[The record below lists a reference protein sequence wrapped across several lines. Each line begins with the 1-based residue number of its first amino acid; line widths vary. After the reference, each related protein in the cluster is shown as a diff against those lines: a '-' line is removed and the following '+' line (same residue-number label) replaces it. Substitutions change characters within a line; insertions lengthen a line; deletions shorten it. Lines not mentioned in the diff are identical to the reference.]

1 MRRWFARLPVHRKLV
16 TSALLVTGVS
26 LVMAM
31 LGLSVID
38 ALRYRAGAREDAVAL
53 ARVIAENTSAAVA
66 FRDADA
72 AREILAS
79 VRVRDVVTRACVYLP
94 DGTLFVGYSTRTGVC
109 PQTVPED
116 RTWVG
121 VFGSAVISR
130 NARTQGSVY
139 VERDLSD
146 LRGRLL
152 VTGIAGI
159 LMFIF
164 AATAAYLLAQRVH
177 AVVSGPISALAQ
189 FARSY
194 GDNPQAEPPTLTTAP
209 DEVGDL
215 VKSFNEMLTRV
226 RTTSADVTAANREL
240 KRSNEALQREN
251 EERRRV
257 ETEREA
263 ALSREREANRLKDE
277 LLAAVSHELRTPL
290 NAMMGWAQVLATAT
304 PSEETIRKAVTSI
317 VKNARAQTRVIED
330 LVDVSRIAT
339 GKMRLNFQPLDLR
352 SVVAS
357 TIESMET
364 VATAA
369 GVRLEQVVP
378 RDSCFVAGDR
388 DRLQQVLWNLVSNG
402 VKFTPGGGTVSVT
415 LMRQDQ
421 EIRVAVSDTGI
432 GISSS
437 FLPHVFDR
445 FRQADGSLTRE
456 HGGLGLGLA
465 IVKELTELHG
475 GSVSAESEGRN
486 RGARFSFVLPELS
499 VEVQEE
505 QSTEETALPS
515 LAGITVFAVDDN
527 DDAVAMIA
535 ASLASAGAQ
544 VDTFTNPV
552 DALAAWQQRRADVL
566 VCDLAMPHM
575 SGLDLLGSIRR
586 LDSSRGVFTPA
597 VAVSA
602 HASEQH
608 QAESLRGGFQ
618 FHLPK
623 PLHQDALVRAV
634 AEAAAHT

>member
-38 ALRYRAGAREDAVAL
+38 ALRYRATAREDAVAL
-53 ARVIAENTSAAVA
+53 ARVLAENTSAAVA
-66 FRDADA
+66 FSDDDA

-79 VRVRDVVTRACVYLP
+79 VRVRDVVTRACIYLP
-94 DGTLFVGYSTRTGVC
+94 DGSLFADYSTRTGAC
-109 PQTVPED
+109 PQTIPED
-116 RTWVG
+116 RTWAG
-121 VFGSAVISR
+121 VFGSALISR
-130 NARTQGSVY
+130 NGRIQGSVY

-152 VTGIAGI
+152 VTSIAGI

-189 FARSY
+189 FARGY
-194 GDNPQAEPPTLTTAP
+194 GDNPQAEPPALVAAP

-263 ALSREREANRLKDE
+263 ALAREREANRLKDE
-277 LLAAVSHELRTPL
+277 FLAAVSHELRTPL
-290 NAMMGWAQVLATAT
+290 NAMMGWAQVLATAPPT
-304 PSEETIRKAVTSI
+304 EETIRKAVTSI

-357 TIESMET
+357 TIESMEP

-378 RDSCFVAGDR
+378 RETCFVAGDR

-415 LMRQDQ
+415 LTRLNH
-421 EIRVAVSDTGI
+421 EITVAVSDTGI
-432 GISSS
+432 GISPS

-475 GSVSAESEGRN
+475 GSVSAASEGQN

-499 VEVQEE
+499 VEVQQE
-505 QSTEETALPS
+505 QAKEETALPS
-515 LAGITVFAVDDN
+515 LEGITVFAVDDN

-535 ASLASAGAQ
+535 ASLGNAGAH

-552 DALAAWQQRRADVL
+552 DALAAWQQQPADVL

-575 SGLDLLGSIRR
+575 SGLDLLGNIRR
-586 LDSSRGVFTPA
+586 LDSARGVFTPA

-608 QAESLRGGFQ
+608 KAESLRGGFQ
-618 FHLPK
+618 FHLSK

-634 AEAAAHT
+634 AEVAAHT

>member
-1 MRRWFARLPVHRKLV
+1 V
-16 TSALLVTGVS
+16 
-26 LVMAM
+26 
-31 LGLSVID
+31 
-38 ALRYRAGAREDAVAL
+38 
-53 ARVIAENTSAAVA
+53 
-66 FRDADA
+66 
-72 AREILAS
+72 
-79 VRVRDVVTRACVYLP
+79 
-94 DGTLFVGYSTRTGVC
+94 
-109 PQTVPED
+109 
-116 RTWVG
+116 
-121 VFGSAVISR
+121 
-130 NARTQGSVY
+130 
-139 VERDLSD
+139 
-146 LRGRLL
+146 
-152 VTGIAGI
+152 
-159 LMFIF
+159 
-164 AATAAYLLAQRVH
+164 
-177 AVVSGPISALAQ
+177 
-189 FARSY
+189 
-194 GDNPQAEPPTLTTAP
+194 
-209 DEVGDL
+209 
-215 VKSFNEMLTRV
+215 
-226 RTTSADVTAANREL
+226 L
-240 KRSNEALQREN
+240 KRSNEALQREI

-263 ALSREREANRLKDE
+263 ALAREREANRLKDE
-277 LLAAVSHELRTPL
+277 FLAAVSHELRTPL
-290 NAMMGWAQVLATAT
+290 NAMMGWAQVLATAPPT
-304 PSEETIRKAVTSI
+304 EETIRKAVTSI

-357 TIESMET
+357 TIESMEP

-378 RDSCFVAGDR
+378 RETCFVAGDR

-415 LMRQDQ
+415 LTRLNH
-421 EIRVAVSDTGI
+421 EITVAVSDTGI
-432 GISSS
+432 GISPS

-475 GSVSAESEGRN
+475 GSVSAASEGQN

-499 VEVQEE
+499 VEVHQE
-505 QSTEETALPS
+505 QAKEETALPS
-515 LAGITVFAVDDN
+515 LEGITVFAVDDN

-535 ASLASAGAQ
+535 ASLGNAGAR

-552 DALAAWQQRRADVL
+552 DALAAWQQQPADVL

-575 SGLDLLGSIRR
+575 SGLDLLANIRR
-586 LDSSRGVFTPA
+586 VDSTRGVFTPA

-608 QAESLRGGFQ
+608 KAESLRGGVQ
-618 FHLPK
+618 FHLSK

-634 AEAAAHT
+634 AEVAAHT

>member
-1 MRRWFARLPVHRKLV
+1 MTRWFARLPVHRKLV
-16 TSALLVTGVS
+16 ASALLVTGVS

-31 LGLSVID
+31 LGLSIID
-38 ALRYRAGAREDAVAL
+38 ALRYRATAREDAVAL

-66 FRDADA
+66 FRDAEA
-72 AREILAS
+72 AGEILAS

-94 DGTLFVGYSTRTGVC
+94 DASLFAGYSAHTGFC

-116 RTWVG
+116 RAWAG
-121 VFGSAVISR
+121 VFGSALISR
-130 NARTQGSVY
+130 NGRIQGSVY

-146 LRGRLL
+146 LRRRLL
-152 VTGIAGI
+152 VTGAAGI

-177 AVVSGPISALAQ
+177 AGVSGPISTLAQ
-189 FARSY
+189 FARGY
-194 GDNPQAEPPTLTTAP
+194 GDNPHAEPPALTAGP

-215 VKSFNEMLTRV
+215 VRSFNEMLMRV

-251 EERRRV
+251 DERRRV

-263 ALSREREANRLKDE
+263 ALEREREANRLKDE
-277 LLAAVSHELRTPL
+277 FLAAVSHELRTPL
-290 NAMMGWAQVLATAT
+290 NAMMGWAQVLSTAPPT
-304 PSEETIRKAVTSI
+304 EETIRKAVTSI

-357 TIESMET
+357 TIESMEP

-378 RDSCFVAGDR
+378 REACFVGGDR

-402 VKFTPGGGTVSVT
+402 VKFTPRGGTVSVT
-415 LMRQDQ
+415 LTRQGR
-421 EIRVAVSDTGI
+421 EVAVAVSDTGI
-432 GISSS
+432 GIAPS

-475 GSVSAESEGRN
+475 GSVFASSEGRN

-499 VEVQEE
+499 VEVQPE
-505 QSTEETALPS
+505 QPTKETALPS
-515 LAGITVFAVDDN
+515 LEGISVYAVDDN
-527 DDAVAMIA
+527 DDAVAMMA
-535 ASLASAGAQ
+535 ATLENAGAR
-544 VDTFTNPV
+544 VDTFTNPME
-552 DALAAWQQRRADVL
+552 ALVAWQQHPADVL

-575 SGLDLLGSIRR
+575 SGLDLLGSIRQ
-586 LDSSRGVFTPA
+586 LDSSRGAFTPA
-597 VAVSA
+597 IAVSA
-602 HASEQH
+602 HASERH
-608 QAESLRGGFQ
+608 HAESLRGGFQ
-618 FHLPK
+618 FHLSK

>member
-1 MRRWFARLPVHRKLV
+1 VRRWFARLPIHRKLV
-16 TSALLVTGVS
+16 TSALLVTGAA

-38 ALRYRAGAREDAVAL
+38 ALRYRAGAREDAAAL

-66 FRDADA
+66 FKDAEA

-79 VRVRDVVTRACVYLP
+79 VRVRDVVTRACIYLP
-94 DGTLFVGYSTRTGVC
+94 DGSLFAGYATRTGAC
-109 PQTVPED
+109 PQAVPAD
-116 RTWVG
+116 DTWIG

-130 NARTQGSVY
+130 NDRSQGLVY

-152 VTGIAGI
+152 VTAIAGM

-164 AATAAYLLAQRVH
+164 AASMAYILAQRVH
-177 AVVSGPISALAQ
+177 AATSGPLSALAQ
-189 FARSY
+189 FARGY
-194 GDNPQAEPPTLTTAP
+194 GDDPAAEPPALTPGP
-209 DEVGDL
+209 DEIGDL
-215 VKSFNEMLTRV
+215 VRSFNEMLTRV
-226 RTTSADVTAANREL
+226 RRANDDVTAANREL
-240 KRSNEALQREN
+240 KRSNEALRLEN

-277 LLAAVSHELRTPL
+277 FLAAVSHELRTPL
-290 NAMMGWAQVLATAT
+290 NAMMGWAQILATAT

-330 LVDVSRIAT
+330 LVDVSRIVT
-339 GKMRLNFQPLDLR
+339 GKMRLTFQPVDLR
-352 SVVAS
+352 GIVAS
-357 TIESMET
+357 AVESMEP
-364 VATAA
+364 VAGAA
-369 GVRLEQVVP
+369 GVRLKQVVP
-378 RDSCFVAGDR
+378 GESCFVAGDR
-388 DRLQQVLWNLVSNG
+388 DRLQQVLWNLLSNG
-402 VKFTPGGGTVSVT
+402 VKFTPSGGTVAVT
-415 LMRQDQ
+415 LSRRDGKIQ
-421 EIRVAVSDTGI
+421 VAVSDTGI
-432 GISSS
+432 GISSN
-437 FLPHVFDR
+437 FIPHVFDR

-465 IVKELTELHG
+465 IVKDLTELHG
-475 GSVSAESEGRN
+475 GSVTASSEGRN
-486 RGARFSFVLPELS
+486 RGAKFVVNLPELR
-499 VEVQEE
+499 VEPQEE
-505 QSTEETALPS
+505 HPAQDATLPS
-515 LAGITVFAVDDN
+515 LNGIRVFAVDDN

-535 ASLASAGAQ
+535 ASLARAGAK
-544 VDTFTNPV
+544 VDTFTDPV
-552 DALAAWQQRRADVL
+552 EALDAWQRQPANVL

-575 SGLDLLGSIRR
+575 SGLDLLGRIRR

-618 FHLPK
+618 FHLSK

-634 AEAAAHT
+634 ADAAAHT